1 MEDVE
6 KTGHDCPPI
15 TSQHHDP
22 DRNFA
27 SPRTDSR
34 ITRITS
40 NISQAAS
47 RTKRPKDILQKEKY
61 PEQELE
67 KGIVGW
73 EGQDDPQNPRY
84 VLLLAMH
91 GLVRL
96 ICFKKLSRS
105 SKMDPPGA
113 RQLYRSHQSTGV
125 LLVCTCY
132 QVHGRRVWELINSPE
147 FVCCD
152 YTFLAMRYVTTYQ
165 HLT

>member
-22 DRNFA
+22 DRNSA

-91 GLVRL
+91 GFSLADL
-96 ICFKKLSRS
+96 FQETIPQFENGPSWGSSALSHS
-105 SKMDPPGA
+105 SVHWRPPCLHLLSGSWTKS
-113 RQLYRSHQSTGV
+113 LGTHQQS
-125 LLVCTCY
+125 
-132 QVHGRRVWELINSPE
+132 
-147 FVCCD
+147 
-152 YTFLAMRYVTTYQ
+152 
-165 HLT
+165 